1 MKKIIIF
8 LFLFI
13 LLFSLFCYAQR
24 ENNNTETYQNEKLYK
39 YTNNIYYQPKLL
51 GFFFPSEPS
60 SNSNNIFGTNRYKG
74 VSYTNLNKS
83 LPTDP
88 EAVKVWKEWG
98 IMK

>member
-24 ENNNTETYQNEKLYK
+24 ENNNTYQNYRLYK
-39 YTNNIYYQPKLL
+39 YPNYIDYQPKLL
-51 GFFFPSEPS
+51 GFFFPSEPY

-83 LPTDP
+83 LPNDP
-88 EAVKVWKEWG
+88 EAVKLWKEWG

>member
-24 ENNNTETYQNEKLYK
+24 ENNNTDTYQDYILYK
-39 YTNNIYYQPKLL
+39 YPNYIDYYPKLL
-51 GFFFPSEPS
+51 GFFFPSEPY

-83 LPTDP
+83 LPNDP
-88 EAVKVWKEWG
+88 EAVKLWKEWG

>member
-24 ENNNTETYQNEKLYK
+24 ENNNTDTYQDYILYK
-39 YTNNIYYQPKLL
+39 YPNYIDYYPKLL
-51 GFFFPSEPS
+51 GFFFPSETS
-60 SNSNNIFGTNRYKG
+60 SNLNNIFTMNRYKG
-74 VSYTNLNKS
+74 MSYTLHKS
-83 LPTDP
+83 LPNDP
-88 EAVKVWKEWG
+88 EAVKLWKEWG